1 MRRVREGDII
11 GARSKGAT
19 DMDMARYETWVTR
32 SFRWIRDPARD
43 GGLPHHI
50 QLLGLADAKL
60 RGIRRKDLVDAQ
72 GEWATDDNDI
82 PLRDHVMIQAHLW
95 VLGVYEF
102 IRMLDERLRHDP
114 SLATDASVAT
124 ITATKRVFSRLRV
137 PLAKLEPEQR
147 HAKHD
152 YPVPLPGLGP
162 QGIGWQLNDSLIVY
176 QEELSD
182 AFMTMLEALRPR
194 PDSV

>member
-1 MRRVREGDII
+1 MIGHPMR
-11 GARSKGAT
+11 AAT

-60 RGIRRKDLVDAQ
+60 RGIRREDLVDVQ
-72 GEWATDDNDI
+72 GEWATDANDI

-114 SLATDASVAT
+114 SLATDASVAA

-152 YPVPLPGLGP
+152 YSVPLPGLGP
-162 QGIGWQLNDSLIVY
+162 QGIGWQLNDGLIVY
-176 QEELSD
+176 QEDLSD
-182 AFMTMLEALRPR
+182 AFIVMLEALRPR
-194 PDSV
+194 PGPA